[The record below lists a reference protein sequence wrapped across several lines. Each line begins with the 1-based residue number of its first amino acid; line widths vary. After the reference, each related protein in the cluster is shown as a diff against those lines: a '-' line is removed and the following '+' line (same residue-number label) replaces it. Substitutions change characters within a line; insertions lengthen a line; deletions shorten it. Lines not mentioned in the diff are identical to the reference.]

1 MAMAGRPNM
10 RLERRCHMKKV
21 RKFPKLYLVAL
32 IGCVLCCQ
40 AAAGR
45 TPPWRSVQSAETEA
59 AQLRKRAEEAQKA
72 GRYDEA
78 LALALRAMALDE
90 KERGPNHPDLA
101 SSALL
106 VAEIYMDRGDNAMAE
121 EPLDRAL
128 SIRERALG
136 PEHPDVAV
144 VLNDLALLC
153 VNKGEGWRAE
163 PFYQRALGIRERA
176 LGPEH
181 PDVALSLNNLAVL
194 YDRRGEFWKADPLYQ
209 RALAIREKALGPEHP
224 HVALSLSNLA
234 GLYDKMDNSA
244 KAERLYLR
252 ALAIREKTMRPDH
265 PHIASL
271 LNSLAIL
278 YDDRGEYGLA
288 EPLYRRALAI
298 REKALPPNHRDRVL
312 SYENLA
318 LLLVKKKDYEGAAAL
333 YRRGLERG
341 DSLPSQI
348 PAKVAEWLNILA
360 FAYSVINDSA
370 RVEALYQL
378 SISIQ
383 EKAYGQKSLGV
394 TGSLGLMGSFYLRKG
409 DYAKAEACYSRV
421 MAVWEKAP
429 GGERWLP
436 GTLNS
441 LASIAVRTGDFAKAE
456 SLYSRSLSL
465 SEKAPVQKNYVLLET
480 LVRLAEMRFRSGKY
494 AEAEALYQRSL
505 DLGEKAEVNNS
516 SYVNAALRGMAF
528 LHLAKGDTPRAISL
542 FTRIAEESERRVTK
556 SLGSGSERYKLREM
570 QKVAADIDPI
580 LSLHA
585 QYAPDNPDAWRLAL
599 TTILRYKGRAL
610 DAMTDTLK
618 AMRAVAEPQDQAML
632 DQLAEARAR
641 LATAS
646 LESQDETAP
655 AERRALLKR
664 LEGRIEQ
671 LESEISDRVAA
682 FRTQALPTQLFAYV
696 AQAIPPGA
704 ALVEFTT
711 YQPYNFK
718 TRRRAPPRYLAYTL
732 TPEGKS
738 LWLDLGETG
747 LIDRAIDELRAA
759 LRDPQRTDVKE
770 LARALDAKLM
780 EPVRR
785 MHSARWLLISPDG
798 QLNLVPFGALVD
810 EQGHYL
816 IENYL
821 LTYLT
826 SGRDLLRMSMRVSS
840 RRPPLII
847 ANPDFGEQPQP
858 EAQKKQSYAFGDFYF
873 KPLPGTGAEGEA
885 LRAILPDATVL
896 TERQAKKGAIVAAAG
911 PEILHIA
918 THGFFL
924 TDLKVPTP
932 DLGNLGTIE
941 VMRDIGLLAKKGPG
955 AADPLKEQPVENPL
969 LRSGLA
975 LAGANE
981 YWRDGNEGILTAM
994 ETTGLYLWGTKLVVL
1009 SACDTGV
1016 GQIKNGDG
1024 VYGLRRALVLAGSE
1038 SQVMSL
1044 WPVSDLATRALM
1056 VDFYQALRRGEGRSE
1071 ALRNAQL
1078 NLLRDP
1084 KRSHPA
1090 YWASFIQSG
1099 LWTSLNEGRPSAR

>member
-1 MAMAGRPNM
+1 
-10 RLERRCHMKKV
+10 MKKGQ
-21 RKFPKLYLVAL
+21 KFLKRYLVAL

-45 TPPWRSVQSAETEA
+45 TPPRGSAQTDETEA
-59 AQLRKRAEEAQKA
+59 ARLRKRAEGAQQA

-78 LALALRAMALDE
+78 LDLALRAMALDE

-106 VAEIYMDRGDNAMAE
+106 VAEIYMDRGDNARAE
-121 EPLDRAL
+121 GPLDRAL

-144 VLNDLALLC
+144 ALNDLALLC
-153 VNKGEGWRAE
+153 MNKGEGWRAE

-194 YDRRGEFWKADPLYQ
+194 YDKRGEFWKAEPLYQ

-271 LNSLAIL
+271 LNSLAII
-278 YDDRGEYGLA
+278 YDARGAYELA

-298 REKALPPNHRDRVL
+298 REKALPPNHIDRLL

-318 LLLVKKKDYEGAAAL
+318 LLLVKKKDYEGAAAM
-333 YRRGLERG
+333 YRRVLEGG
-341 DSLPSQI
+341 DSLPTQI
-348 PAKVAEWLNILA
+348 PGKVAGWLDTLA
-360 FAYSVINDSA
+360 FNYSVINDNA
-370 RVEALYQL
+370 HAEALYRQSL
-378 SISIQ
+378 SIV
-383 EKAYGQKSLGV
+383 EKAYGPKNYDVANSLR
-394 TGSLGLMGSFYLRKG
+394 LLGSFYLRKG
-409 DYAKAEACYSRV
+409 DYANAEACYSRV
-421 MAVWEKAP
+421 IAIWEKTP
-429 GGERWLP
+429 GGEKWLP
-436 GTLNS
+436 ENLNS
-441 LASIAVRTGDFAKAE
+441 LGDLAVRRGDFAKAE

-465 SEKAPVQKNYVLLET
+465 SEKAPVQKNYFLLAT
-480 LVRLAEMRFRSGKY
+480 LGKLAEMRVRSGKY
-494 AEAEALYQRSL
+494 AEAEALYQRIL
-505 DLGEKAEVNNS
+505 DLGEKAEANDS
-516 SYVNAALRGMAF
+516 SSVKDALKGMAF
-528 LHLAKGDTPRAISL
+528 LQLAKGDTPRAISL
-542 FTRIAEESERRVTK
+542 FTRVAEESERDVTK
-556 SLGSGSERYKLREM
+556 ILRSGSERQKLRQM
-570 QKVAADIDPI
+570 QYLAAETDHI

-599 TTILRYKGRAL
+599 TTILRRKGRAL

-618 AMRAVAEPQDQAML
+618 VLRAVDKPQDQAML

-641 LATAS
+641 LASAT

-655 AERRALLKR
+655 AQRRALLKR

-682 FRTQALPTQLFAYV
+682 FRSQALPTELFAEV
-696 AQAIPPGA
+696 ARAIPPGA

-711 YQPYNFK
+711 YRPYFIK
-718 TRRRAPPRYLAYTL
+718 TRRSGPPRYLAYTL

-785 MHSARWLLISPDG
+785 QHSARWLLISPDG

-826 SGRDLLRMSMRVSS
+826 SGRDLLRMSMRVPS

-847 ANPDFGEQPQP
+847 ANPDFGEQQPP
-858 EAQKKQSYAFGDFYF
+858 EAQKKQSYAFSDFYF

-896 TERQAKKGAIVAAAG
+896 TERQANKGALVAAAG

-924 TDLKVPTP
+924 KDLKAPTI
-932 DLGNLGTIE
+932 DVGNLGTME

-1016 GQIKNGDG
+1016 GHIENGDG

-1084 KRSHPA
+1084 KLSHPA

-1099 LWTSLNEGRPSAR
+1099 RWTSLNEGRPSAR

>member
-1 MAMAGRPNM
+1 
-10 RLERRCHMKKV
+10 MKKGH
-21 RKFPKLYLVAL
+21 KFLKRYLVAL

-40 AAAGR
+40 AVAGR
-45 TPPWRSVQSAETEA
+45 TAPRRSAQAPETEA
-59 AQLRKRAEEAQKA
+59 ARLRKRAEDAQQA

-90 KERGPNHPDLA
+90 KERGPNHTDLA

-106 VAEIYMDRGDNAMAE
+106 VAEIYMDRGENAKAE
-121 EPLDRAL
+121 QPLDRAL

-144 VLNDLALLC
+144 ALNDLALLC
-153 VNKGEGWRAE
+153 LNKREGWRAE
-163 PFYQRALGIRERA
+163 PFYQRALEIRERA

-194 YDRRGEFWKADPLYQ
+194 YDKRGEFWKAEPLYQ

-234 GLYDKMDNSA
+234 GIYAKMDNSA

-278 YDDRGEYGLA
+278 YDYRGAYGLA

-298 REKALPPNHRDRVL
+298 REKALPPNHLDRTL

-318 LLLVKKKDYEGAAAL
+318 LLLVKTKDYEGAAAV
-333 YRRGLERG
+333 YRQGLDGG
-341 DSLPSQI
+341 DSLPRDI
-348 PAKVAEWLNILA
+348 PRRVGSWLSNLA
-360 FAYSVINDSA
+360 SAYLVINENERA
-370 RVEALYQL
+370 EALYRKSL
-378 SISIQ
+378 SIG
-383 EKAYGQKSLGV
+383 EKAYGPKSWEISDTLR
-394 TGSLGLMGSFYLRKG
+394 SLGSFYLRKG
-409 DYAKAEACYSRV
+409 DYANAEACYLRV
-421 MAVWEKAP
+421 IAIWEKSP
-429 GGERWLP
+429 MGGGNLP
-436 GTLNS
+436 YTLNS
-441 LASIAVRTGDFAKAE
+441 LADIAVRKGDFAKAE

-465 SEKAPVQKNYVLLET
+465 SEKPEKAPGQINYVLLET
-480 LVRLAEMRFRSGKY
+480 LGRLAELRLRSGKY

-505 DLGEKAEVNNS
+505 DLGEKAQGNKEV
-516 SYVNAALRGMAF
+516 YVNAALNGMAM
-528 LHLAKGDTPRAISL
+528 LHLAKGDTPGVISL
-542 FTRIAEESERRVTK
+542 FTRIAEESESRITK
-556 SLGSGSERYKLREM
+556 SLGSGSERQKLYFM
-570 QKVAADIDPI
+570 QSVSVETDLI
-580 LSLHA
+580 LSLHTK
-585 QYAPDNPDAWRLAL
+585 YAPDNHDAWRLAL
-599 TTILRYKGRAL
+599 TTILRRKGRAL

-618 AMRAVAEPQDQAML
+618 ALRAVAAPQDQAML

-641 LATAS
+641 LATAT
-646 LESQDETAP
+646 LEGPDETEP
-655 AERRALLKR
+655 AQHSALLKR
-664 LEGRIEQ
+664 LEKRIEQ
-671 LESEISDRVAA
+671 LENEISDRVAA
-682 FRTQALPTQLFAYV
+682 FRSQALPKQLFAAV

-711 YQPYNFK
+711 YRPYDIK
-718 TRRRAPPRYLAYTL
+718 TRRSAPPRYLAYTL

-738 LWLDLGETG
+738 LWLDLGETR

-798 QLNLVPFGALVD
+798 ALNLVPFGALVD

-826 SGRDLLRMSMRVSS
+826 SGRDLLRMSTRVSS

-847 ANPDFGEQPQP
+847 ANPDFGEQPPP
-858 EAQKKQSYAFGDFYF
+858 ETQKKQSYAFGDFYF
-873 KPLPGTGAEGEA
+873 RPLPGTGAEGEA
-885 LRAILPDATVL
+885 LRAILPEATML
-896 TERQAKKGAIVAAAG
+896 TERQANKGALLAAAG

-924 TDLKVPTP
+924 TDLKAPTY
-932 DLGNLGTIE
+932 DAGNLGTIE
-941 VMRDIGLLAKKGPG
+941 VMREIGLLAKKGPG
-955 AADPLKEQPVENPL
+955 AADPLKGQPVENPL

-994 ETTGLYLWGTKLVVL
+994 ETTGISLWGTKLVVL

-1071 ALRNAQL
+1071 ALRRAQL

-1084 KRSHPA
+1084 KLSHPA

-1099 LWTSLNEGRPSAR
+1099 RWASLNEGPPSAR

>member
-1 MAMAGRPNM
+1 
-10 RLERRCHMKKV
+10 MKKGH
-21 RKFPKLYLVAL
+21 KFLKRYLVAL

-45 TPPWRSVQSAETEA
+45 TPPRPSAQAAETEA
-59 AQLRKRAEEAQKA
+59 ERLRKRAEDAQQA

-106 VAEIYMDRGDNAMAE
+106 VAEIYMDRGDNAKAE
-121 EPLDRAL
+121 APLDRAL

-144 VLNDLALLC
+144 ALNDLALLC
-153 VNKGEGWRAE
+153 MNKGEGWRAE
-163 PFYQRALGIRERA
+163 PIYQRALGIRERA

-194 YDRRGEFWKADPLYQ
+194 YDKRGELWKAEPLYQ
-209 RALAIREKALGPEHP
+209 RALAIREKALGPDHP

-271 LNSLAIL
+271 LNSLAII
-278 YDDRGEYGLA
+278 YDDRGAYELA

-298 REKALPPNHRDRVL
+298 REKALPPNHLDRML

-318 LLLVKKKDYEGAAAL
+318 LLLVKKKDYEGAAAV
-333 YRRGLERG
+333 YGRGLEGG
-341 DSLPSQI
+341 DSVPRQI
-348 PAKVAEWLNILA
+348 PGRVAGWLSILA
-360 FAYSVINDSA
+360 SSYLAINENA
-370 RVEALYQL
+370 RAEALYRKSL
-378 SISIQ
+378 SIE
-383 EKAYGQKSLGV
+383 EKAYGPKSREVTSSLGF
-394 TGSLGLMGSFYLRKG
+394 LASFYLRNG
-409 DYAKAEACYSRV
+409 DYANAEAFYLRV
-421 MAVWEKAP
+421 MDILKKAR
-429 GGERWLP
+429 GGELSLP
-436 GTLNS
+436 YTINS
-441 LASIAVRTGDFAKAE
+441 LAGIAVRKGDFAKAE
-456 SLYSRSLSL
+456 SLYRRSLSL
-465 SEKAPVQKNYVLLET
+465 SENAPGQNNYALLET
-480 LVRLAEMRFRSGKY
+480 LGNFAEMRVRSGKY

-505 DLGEKAEVNNS
+505 DLGEKAQGADS
-516 SYVNAALRGMAF
+516 PYVKAALKGMAI

-542 FTRIAEESERRVTK
+542 FTRIAEETENRVTK
-556 SLGSGSERYKLREM
+556 SLRSGSERQKLRIIQRE
-570 QKVAADIDPI
+570 AAETDLI
-580 LSLHA
+580 LSLHT

-599 TTILRYKGRAL
+599 TTILRRKGRAL

-618 AMRAVAEPQDQAML
+618 ALRAAAAPQDQAML

-641 LATAS
+641 LATAA
-646 LESQDETAP
+646 LESQGEAAP
-655 AERRALLKR
+655 AQRRALLKS
-664 LEGRIEQ
+664 LESRIEQ

-682 FRTQALPTQLFAYV
+682 FRSQALPTQLFAAV
-696 AQAIPPGA
+696 ARAIPPGA

-711 YQPYNFK
+711 YRPYNFK
-718 TRRRAPPRYLAYTL
+718 TRRSAPPRYLAYTL

-738 LWLDLGETG
+738 LWLDLGETE
-747 LIDRAIDELRAA
+747 LIDRAIDDLRAA

-785 MHSARWLLISPDG
+785 LHSARWLLISPDG
-798 QLNLVPFGALVD
+798 ELNLVPFGALVD

-826 SGRDLLRMSMRVSS
+826 SGRDLLRMSTRVSS

-847 ANPDFGEQPQP
+847 ANPDFGEQPPP

-896 TERQAKKGAIVAAAG
+896 TERQANKGALLAAAG

-924 TDLKVPTP
+924 TDLKVPTL
-932 DLGNLGTIE
+932 DVGNLGTIE
-941 VMRDIGLLAKKGPG
+941 VMREIGLLAKKGPG

-994 ETTGLYLWGTKLVVL
+994 ETTGLSLWGTKLVVL

-1044 WPVSDLATRALM
+1044 WSVSDLATRALM
-1056 VDFYQALRRGEGRSE
+1056 VDFYQALQRGEGRSE
-1071 ALRNAQL
+1071 ALRQAQL

-1099 LWTSLNEGRPSAR
+1099 RWASLNEGSQSAR

>member
-1 MAMAGRPNM
+1 
-10 RLERRCHMKKV
+10 MKTGQ
-21 RKFPKLYLVAL
+21 KFLKRYLVAL
-32 IGCVLCCQ
+32 IVCVLCCQ

-45 TPPWRSVQSAETEA
+45 TPPRRSTQAHETEA
-59 AQLRKRAEEAQKA
+59 ATLRKRAEGAQQA

-106 VAEIYMDRGDNAMAE
+106 VAEIYMDRGENAMAE

-153 VNKGEGWRAE
+153 LNKGEGWRAE

-194 YDRRGEFWKADPLYQ
+194 YDKRGEFWKAEPLYQ
-209 RALAIREKALGPEHP
+209 RALAIREKALGPDHP

-278 YDDRGEYGLA
+278 YDDRGAYGLA

-298 REKALPPNHRDRVL
+298 REKALPPNHRDRIL

-318 LLLVKKKDYEGAAAL
+318 LLLVKKMDYEGAAAL
-333 YRRGLERG
+333 YRRGLEGG

-348 PAKVAEWLNILA
+348 PAKVGEWLNILA
-360 FAYSVINDSA
+360 FAYSVTNDNA
-370 RVEALYQL
+370 RVEALYRL

-394 TGSLGLMGSFYLRKG
+394 TGSLSLLGSFYLRKG
-409 DYAKAEACYSRV
+409 DYAKAEACYSRA

-436 GTLNS
+436 NTLNS

-505 DLGEKAEVNNS
+505 DLAEQAQFNNS
-516 SYVNAALRGMAF
+516 SFSFVKAALKGMAF
-528 LHLAKGDTPRAISL
+528 LQLAKGDTPRTISL
-542 FTRIAEESERRVTK
+542 FTRLAEESESRVK
-556 SLGSGSERYKLREM
+556 KDLGSGSERQKLSTM
-570 QKVAADIDPI
+570 QSVAAETDLI
-580 LSLHA
+580 LSFHT
-585 QYAPDNPDAWRLAL
+585 QYAPDNLDAWRLAL
-599 TTILRYKGRAL
+599 TAILRHKGRAL

-618 AMRAVAEPQDQAML
+618 ALRAVAEPQDRAML

-641 LATAS
+641 LATAT
-646 LESQDETAP
+646 LESQDETTP
-655 AERRALLKR
+655 AQRLAMLKR
-664 LEGRIEQ
+664 LESRIEQ
-671 LESEISDRVAA
+671 LESEISDRIAA
-682 FRTQALPTQLFAYV
+682 FRLQALPTQLFDAV
-696 AQAIPPGA
+696 ARAIPPGA
-704 ALVEFTT
+704 ALVEFMT
-711 YQPYNFK
+711 YRPYFIK
-718 TRRRAPPRYLAYTL
+718 TRRSGPPRYLAYTL

-785 MHSARWLLISPDG
+785 QHSARWLLISPDG
-798 QLNLVPFGALVD
+798 ALNLVPFGALVD

-816 IENYL
+816 VENYL

-826 SGRDLLRMSMRVSS
+826 SGRDLLQMSMRVSS

-847 ANPDFGEQPQP
+847 ANPDFGEQPPP

-896 TERQAKKGAIVAAAG
+896 TERQANKGALRAAAG

-924 TDLKVPTP
+924 TDLKAPTIDVG
-932 DLGNLGTIE
+932 DLGTME
-941 VMRDIGLLAKKGPG
+941 VMREIGLLAKKGPG

-1084 KRSHPA
+1084 KLSHPA

-1099 LWTSLNEGRPSAR
+1099 RWTSLNEGRPSAR

>member
-1 MAMAGRPNM
+1 
-10 RLERRCHMKKV
+10 MKKGQ
-21 RKFPKLYLVAL
+21 KFLKRYLVAL

-40 AAAGR
+40 AVAGR
-45 TPPWRSVQSAETEA
+45 TPPRRSAQADETEA
-59 AQLRKRAEEAQKA
+59 ARLRKRAEDAQQA

-90 KERGPNHPDLA
+90 KERGPNHPNLA

-106 VAEIYMDRGDNAMAE
+106 VAEIHMDRGDYAKAE

-144 VLNDLALLC
+144 ALNDLALLC
-153 VNKGEGWRAE
+153 LKKGEGWRAE
-163 PFYQRALGIRERA
+163 PFYQRALEIRERA

-194 YDRRGEFWKADPLYQ
+194 YDKRGDFWKAEPLYQ

-234 GLYDKMDNSA
+234 GLYAKMDNSA

-271 LNSLAIL
+271 LNSLAIV
-278 YDDRGEYGLA
+278 YDDRGEYLLA

-298 REKALPPNHRDRVL
+298 REKALPPNHLDRTL

-318 LLLVKKKDYEGAAAL
+318 LLLVKQKDYEGAAAV
-333 YRRGLERG
+333 YRRGLEGG
-341 DSLPSQI
+341 DSSPKQI
-348 PAKVAEWLNILA
+348 PGRVASWLNNLGS
-360 FAYSVINDSA
+360 AYLVINENERA
-370 RVEALYQL
+370 EALFRKSL
-378 SISIQ
+378 SIG
-383 EKAYGQKSLGV
+383 EKAYGPKSLGISD
-394 TGSLGLMGSFYLRKG
+394 TLRSLGSFYLRKG
-409 DYAKAEACYSRV
+409 DYANAEACYLRV
-421 MAVWEKAP
+421 IAIWEKAP
-429 GGERWLP
+429 IWSSNLP
-436 GTLNS
+436 YTLNS
-441 LASIAVRTGDFAKAE
+441 LADMAVRKGDFAKAE
-456 SLYSRSLSL
+456 SLYQRSLSL
-465 SEKAPVQKNYVLLET
+465 SEKAPGQNNFLLLET
-480 LVRLAEMRFRSGKY
+480 LRKFAEMRVWSGKY

-505 DLGEKAEVNNS
+505 DLGEKAQGNKEELVK
-516 SYVNAALRGMAF
+516 AALRGMAM
-528 LHLAKGDTPRAISL
+528 LYLAKGDTLRAISL
-542 FTRIAEESERRVTK
+542 FTRFAEESESNVTK
-556 SLGSGSERYKLREM
+556 LLRSGSERQKLRIM
-570 QKVAADIDPI
+570 QRVSAETDLI
-580 LSLHA
+580 LSLHTK
-585 QYAPDNPDAWRLAL
+585 YAPDNLDAWSLAL

-618 AMRAVAEPQDQAML
+618 TLRVVAAPQDQAML

-641 LATAS
+641 LATAM
-646 LESQDETAP
+646 LEGPDETEP
-655 AERRALLKR
+655 AQHSALLKR
-664 LEGRIEQ
+664 LEKRIEQ
-671 LESEISDRVAA
+671 LESEISDRVAP
-682 FRTQALPTQLFAYV
+682 FRSQELPKQLFAAV

-711 YQPYNFK
+711 YRPYDFK
-718 TRRRAPPRYLAYTL
+718 TRRSAPPRYLAYTL

-785 MHSARWLLISPDG
+785 QHSARWLLISPDG
-798 QLNLVPFGALVD
+798 ALNLVPFGALVD

-826 SGRDLLRMSMRVSS
+826 SGRDLLRMSTRMSS

-847 ANPDFGEQPQP
+847 ANPDFGEQPPP

-873 KPLPGTGAEGEA
+873 RPLPGTGAEGDA
-885 LRAILPDATVL
+885 LRAILPEATML
-896 TERQAKKGAIVAAAG
+896 TERQANKGALLAAAG

-924 TDLKVPTP
+924 TDLKAPTL
-932 DLGNLGTIE
+932 DVGNLGTIE
-941 VMRDIGLLAKKGPG
+941 VMREIGLLAKKGPG
-955 AADPLKEQPVENPL
+955 AADPLKEQPLENPL

-994 ETTGLYLWGTKLVVL
+994 ETSVLYLWGTKLVVL

-1099 LWTSLNEGRPSAR
+1099 LWTSINEGRPSAR

>member
-1 MAMAGRPNM
+1 
-10 RLERRCHMKKV
+10 MKKGHELLK
-21 RKFPKLYLVAL
+21 RYLVAL

-45 TPPWRSVQSAETEA
+45 TPTTRSAQADETESA
-59 AQLRKRAEEAQKA
+59 RLRKRAESAQQA

-90 KERGPNHPDLA
+90 KERGPDHPELA

-106 VAEIYMDRGDNAMAE
+106 VAEIYMDRGDNARAE
-121 EPLDRAL
+121 QPLDRAL

-136 PEHPDVAV
+136 AEHPDVAV
-144 VLNDLALLC
+144 ALNDLALLC
-153 VNKGEGWRAE
+153 LNKGEGWRAE

-176 LGPEH
+176 LGAEH

-194 YDRRGEFWKADPLYQ
+194 YDKRGELWKAEPLYQ

-252 ALAIREKTMRPDH
+252 AIAIREKTMRPDH

-271 LNSLAIL
+271 LNSLAVV

-298 REKALPPNHRDRVL
+298 REKALPLHHLDRTL

-333 YRRGLERG
+333 YRRGLEGR
-341 DSLPSQI
+341 DPWPQSI
-348 PAKVAEWLNILA
+348 PGKVAGWLNNLA
-360 FAYSVINDSA
+360 SAYSVIKDNA
-370 RVEALYQL
+370 RAEALYRQSL
-378 SISIQ
+378 SIQ
-383 EKAYGQKSLGV
+383 EKAYGPKSREVSSTL
-394 TGSLGLMGSFYLRKG
+394 SNLGSFYLRKG
-409 DYAKAEACYSRV
+409 DDANAEACYSRV
-421 MAVWEKAP
+421 MAIWEKAP
-429 GGERWLP
+429 GGGSWLP
-436 GTLNS
+436 DTLNS
-441 LASIAVRTGDFAKAE
+441 LAILAVRKGDFAKAE

-465 SEKAPVQKNYVLLET
+465 AEKAPGQNNYVLLET
-480 LVRLAEMRFRSGKY
+480 LDRLAEMRFRSGKY

-505 DLGEKAEVNNS
+505 DLGEKQQGKNS
-516 SYVNAALRGMAF
+516 GYVNTALKGMAF
-528 LHLAKGDTPRAISL
+528 LQLAKGDTPRAISL
-542 FTRIAEESERRVTK
+542 FTRIAEESESSVTK
-556 SLGSGSERYKLREM
+556 TLGSGSERQKLLFM
-570 QKVAADIDPI
+570 QRFSAETDQI
-580 LSLHA
+580 LSLHTK
-585 QYAPDNPDAWRLAL
+585 YAPDNHDAWRLAL
-599 TTILRYKGRAL
+599 TTILRRKGRAL

-618 AMRAVAEPQDQAML
+618 ALRAAAEPQDQARL

-641 LATAS
+641 LATATF
-646 LESQDETAP
+646 EGPGENAP
-655 AERRALLKR
+655 AQHRALLKL
-664 LEGRIEQ
+664 LESRIEQ
-671 LESEISDRVAA
+671 LENEISDRVAE
-682 FRTQALPTQLFAYV
+682 FRSQALPTQLFAAV
-696 AQAIPPGA
+696 ARAIPPSA

-711 YQPYNFK
+711 YRPYDVK
-718 TRRRAPPRYLAYTL
+718 TRRSAPPRYLAYTL

-738 LWLDLGETG
+738 LWLDLGETW
-747 LIDRAIDELRAA
+747 LIDRAIEELRAA
-759 LRDPQRTDVKE
+759 LRDPQRNDVKE

-785 MHSARWLLISPDG
+785 QHSSRWLLISPDG
-798 QLNLVPFGALVD
+798 ALNLIPFGALVD

-826 SGRDLLRMSMRVSS
+826 SGRDLLRMSTRVSS
-840 RRPPLII
+840 RRPPLIF
-847 ANPDFGEQPQP
+847 ANPDFGEQPPP
-858 EAQKKQSYAFGDFYF
+858 EAQKKQRYAFGDFYF
-873 KPLPGTGAEGEA
+873 RPLPGTGAEGEA
-885 LRAILPDATVL
+885 LRALLPAATVL
-896 TERQAKKGAIVAAAG
+896 TERQANKGALLAAAG

-924 TDLKVPTP
+924 TDLKAPTL
-932 DLGNLGTIE
+932 DVESLGTIE
-941 VMRDIGLLAKKGPG
+941 VMREIGLLAKKGPG

-981 YWRDGNEGILTAM
+981 YWRDGDGGILTAM
-994 ETTGLYLWGTKLVVL
+994 ETSGLYLWGTKLVVL

-1056 VDFYQALRRGEGRSE
+1056 VDFYQALQRGEGRSE
-1071 ALRNAQL
+1071 ALRKAQL

-1099 LWTSLNEGRPSAR
+1099 VWASLNEGRPSAR